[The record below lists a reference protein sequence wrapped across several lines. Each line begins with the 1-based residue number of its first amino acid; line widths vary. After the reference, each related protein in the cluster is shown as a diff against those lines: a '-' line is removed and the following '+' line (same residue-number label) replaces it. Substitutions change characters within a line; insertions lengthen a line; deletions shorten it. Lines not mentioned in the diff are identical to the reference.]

1 MSFRIDR
8 DQLRADLESMA
19 HAVRIK
25 RHRERVLAQ
34 QPSIDRTFV
43 LVFEDLECAVALAQ

>member
-1 MSFRIDR
+1 MSFRLDR

-19 HAVRIK
+19 HAVDTK
-25 RHRERVLAQ
+25 RRRERVQAQ

-43 LVFEDLECAVALAQ
+43 LVFEDLDCAVALAQ